1 MKFWAIA
8 YEWQED
14 IFFDFEKQEDTHDLT
29 EACFLPTREMA
40 VEYIADELG
49 ADYEPVE
56 ITLEILEE
64 NGSWT
69 HSRGLVKRWDKSI
82 D

>member
-14 IFFDFEKQEDTHDLT
+14 FFYDFEKQEDTHDLKET
-29 EACFLPTREMA
+29 CFLPTREMA
-40 VEYIADELG
+40 LDFIEDELG
-49 ADYEPVE
+49 SDYEPVE

-64 NGSWT
+64 SGSWSHT
-69 HSRGLVKRWDKSI
+69 RGPVKRWDELN